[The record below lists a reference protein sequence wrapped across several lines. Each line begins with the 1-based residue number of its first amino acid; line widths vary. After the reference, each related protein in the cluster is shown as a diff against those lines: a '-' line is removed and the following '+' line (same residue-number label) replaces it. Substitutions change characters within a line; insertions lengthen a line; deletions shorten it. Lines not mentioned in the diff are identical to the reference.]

1 MDFSLGPPPN
11 STNIPLDT
19 TITVEVLASAALND
33 LHLTPE
39 VPIAR
44 VASTTTGPL
53 TYLNVFYPA
62 EMLKPSTSYNV
73 SVTIMNSPVSWVFT
87 TTNEPSK
94 PSTSFYLSTHA
105 FWISL
110 SIAAIATVIADLAF
124 WFGEKHPK

>member
-1 MDFSLGPPPN
+1 LK
-11 STNIPLDT
+11 
-19 TITVEVLASAALND
+19 D
-33 LHLTPE
+33 LHITPE
-39 VPIAR
+39 APIAR